1 MIRVLVLLLAMFSV
15 SALQAATETVTV
27 TAEGYGNTADLA
39 VGNALTEASR
49 QAGGVSVI
57 LDPEFRRTIHEYVV
71 EQRNDASVWTGK
83 TTSVPEPQIPTL
95 GNIRRYQVAAL
106 NQVSE
111 SLWQATVE
119 ADVLVYQSVM
129 GDRTGLPS
137 IVVDRFSS
145 SRDYFV
151 LNRTEVLASAVL
163 PRLRDDLVDVFSR
176 SGRFRV
182 LDREHSSSVA
192 KERKILSQS
201 LDPAERAK
209 QARALGADLLLVGL
223 VEDFSIG
230 TGKRLFYGARFNDFR
245 PRFRVRYRLIETATG
260 EVVWSNTFVYDAPES
275 VLRDRYADIESRYPG
290 EPEQYAYAIYP
301 DIARAIGGAVID
313 VLYPLEIISMA
324 NTGQVYIS
332 QGEGRLAVGN
342 QFSVHRKLTSIVD
355 PNTGADLALQSDPLA
370 TVEIL
375 KVYPGYG
382 IGRVLEP
389 ATQVLQ
395 VGDRL
400 APLAPQPAEENL
412 PPRRETPGSSDAP
425 IQW

>member
-1 MIRVLVLLLAMFSV
+1 MIRVLVLLLTMFSV
-15 SALQAATETVTV
+15 GVLQAATETVTV
-27 TAEGYGNTADLA
+27 SAEGYGNTADLA

-57 LDPEFRRTIHEYVV
+57 LDPAFRRTIHDYVI
-71 EQRNDASVWTGK
+71 QQGNDASVWTGK
-83 TTSVPEPQIPTL
+83 VTTVPEPQIPTL
-95 GNIRRYQVAAL
+95 GNIRRYQVSAL
-106 NQVSE
+106 RQVSE
-111 SLWQATVE
+111 GLWQATVE
-119 ADVLVYQSVM
+119 ADVLVYQSVL
-129 GDRTGLPS
+129 GDRSGLPS
-137 IVVDRFSS
+137 LVVDRFTS

-151 LNRTEVLASAVL
+151 LNRTEVLASSVL

-182 LDREHSSSVA
+182 LDREHSPSVA
-192 KERKILSQS
+192 KERNILSQS

-209 QARALGADLLLVGL
+209 QARVLGADLLLVGL

-275 VLRDRYADIESRYPG
+275 VLRDRYSDIERRYPG

-301 DIARAIGGAVID
+301 EVARAIGGAVID

-324 NTGQVYIS
+324 GADQVYIS
-332 QGEGRLAVGN
+332 QGEGRLAVGD
-342 QFSVHRKLTSIVD
+342 QFSAYRKLTSVVD
-355 PNTGADLALQSDPLA
+355 PNTGASLPLQSESLA
-370 TVEIL
+370 TIEVL
-375 KVYPGYG
+375 QVQAGYG
-382 IGRVLEP
+382 IGRVLAP
-389 ATQVLQ
+389 GAQTLQ

-400 APLAPQPAEENL
+400 APLAPTPAEENL
-412 PPRRETPGSSDAP
+412 PPRRETPGSSETP